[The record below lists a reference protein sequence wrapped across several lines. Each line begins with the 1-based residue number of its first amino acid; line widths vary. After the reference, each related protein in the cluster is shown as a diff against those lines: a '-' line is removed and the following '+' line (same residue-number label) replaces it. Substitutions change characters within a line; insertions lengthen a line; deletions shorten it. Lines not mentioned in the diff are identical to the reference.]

1 MNNEFVGVLKELH
14 QYSPTLVESIYK
26 AYCICE
32 GKVMAQP
39 LSDSWN
45 PDDMEMDAHATPW
58 GQDDGSE
65 EQIDLGTSD
74 DVYDDATAALGGD
87 LQFKSEDEL
96 DKEISGERLSDAQL
110 FDYQIAGLAERNPW
124 YTEYV
129 ESHPGVNMKMLGET
143 CIYID
148 KNPVLSQYMKKYPNA
163 DPFALIRDY
172 RRLLSNGWTHEA
184 PPAHRNGWLPDRLR
198 SENTQLDYHTVED
211 FIEQLNDDL
220 EYHANQLVGVNS
232 ENYNI
237 LKDRYAALNG
247 HTGLMTRKP
256 GVQHYTPKQKTGYNR
271 HIDQTF
277 ANRDENGLNFG
288 F

>member
-14 QYSPTLVESIYK
+14 QYSPALVESIYK

-32 GKVMAQP
+32 GKVTAQP
-39 LSDSWN
+39 LSDNWN
-45 PDDMEMDAHATPW
+45 PDDMETNAHATPW
-58 GQDDGSE
+58 TQEDGFEGQL
-65 EQIDLGTSD
+65 DLGYSD
-74 DVYDDATAALGGD
+74 NLYDEEESAALDGG
-87 LQFKSEDEL
+87 LQIKSANEL
-96 DKEISGERLSDAQL
+96 DEEIDGERLSDAKL

-124 YTEYV
+124 YTQYV
-129 ESHPGVNMKMLGET
+129 ESHPGVNMNMLNKN

-148 KNPVLSQYMKKYPNA
+148 KNPVLSQYMKQYPNA

-184 PPAHRNGWLPDRLR
+184 PPAPRKGFGFA
-198 SENTQLDYHTVED
+198 ENFEQPEYHTVED
-211 FIEQLNDDL
+211 FINQLNDDL
-220 EYHANQLVGVNS
+220 EYNGNRLAGVNS
-232 ENYNI
+232 KNYN
-237 LKDRYAALNG
+237 LMQDRYAALNG